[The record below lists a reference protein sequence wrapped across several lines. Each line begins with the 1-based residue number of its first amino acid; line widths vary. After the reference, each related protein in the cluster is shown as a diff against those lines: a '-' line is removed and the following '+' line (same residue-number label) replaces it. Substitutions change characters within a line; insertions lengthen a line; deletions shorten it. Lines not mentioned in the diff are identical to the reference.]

1 MEIEGNTT
9 GLNATATRALERI
22 HHRRVPADRI
32 LTVELAR
39 TLVDASVA
47 SGRQV
52 GVLVHRSGNV
62 ERVVV
67 GDATRLLLP
76 DLGRLRASQGRF
88 RGLRLV
94 HTHLRGEPLSHDDL
108 VDLLRLRLD
117 LVAAVEARGD
127 GGPGRVQ
134 WAHLLPENPRGALW
148 RVEDAPA
155 LARLETGTDFRVF
168 IRELEDEFARV
179 SRGRPVAR
187 EGRAVL
193 VHVCDKRRAH
203 RVRDSLREL
212 RELARSAGVEVV
224 DEVSQ
229 VRDAPDGRT
238 VLGRG
243 KLDEVAFRALQR
255 DADVLIFDQNLAPAQ
270 ASSVAAATDLKVLD
284 RTQLILDIFAQRAE
298 TRDGRLQVELAQ
310 LRYMLP
316 RLGQKDD
323 ALSRLTGGIGGRGPG
338 ETRLEI
344 AGRRARDRIKRLE
357 DQLRELSSQRR
368 QRRARRGRSGV
379 PVAALIG
386 YTNAGKSTLMNTLTG
401 AGVVAENRMFATLD
415 PRSRRL
421 RLGPPPAALAFT
433 HGRESASPE
442 PSEAPS
448 GASLDEVILT
458 DTVGFIRDLPRD
470 LVAAFRATF
479 EETAEAD
486 LLVHVVDASDPCFE
500 EHLETTEQLLEALDL
515 TGIPRLLV
523 FNKADAA
530 PPGVAQALART
541 FDGVAVEA
549 TSPGTLG
556 ALKERLRQ
564 ALCAPRA
571 RPEAGSAP
579 PWARTA

>member
-1 MEIEGNTT
+1 
-9 GLNATATRALERI
+9 
-22 HHRRVPADRI
+22 VPADKI
-32 LTVELAR
+32 LTAELAR

-47 SGRQV
+47 TGRQV
-52 GVLVHRSGNV
+52 GVLVHRSGV
-62 ERVVV
+62 VAHVVV
-67 GDATRLLLP
+67 GDATKLVLP
-76 DLGRLRASQGRF
+76 DLGRLRASEGRF

-117 LVAAVEARGD
+117 LVAAVQARTD
-127 GGPGRVQ
+127 GGVGPVA

-155 LARLETGTDFRVF
+155 PQRVDTDFGVF
-168 IRELEDEFARV
+168 IRELEDAFARV
-179 SRGRPVAR
+179 SRARPVAR

-212 RELARSAGVEVV
+212 RELARSAGVLVV

-229 VRDAPDGRT
+229 VREAVDSRT
-238 VLGRG
+238 VLGKG
-243 KLDEVAFRALQR
+243 KLDEVGFRALQR
-255 DADVLIFDQNLAPAQ
+255 DADVLIFDQDLSPAQ

-368 QRRARRGRSGV
+368 QRRARRGRSGT

-386 YTNAGKSTLMNTLTG
+386 YTNAGKSTLLNALTG
-401 AGVVAENRMFATLD
+401 AGVVAENRLFATLD

-421 RLGPPPAALAFT
+421 RLGPAPAALAFT
-433 HGRESASPE
+433 HDGD
-442 PSEAPS
+442 EAAAEAVVARAP
-448 GASLDEVILT
+448 AVEEVIVT

-500 EHLETTEQLLEALDL
+500 EHLETTEGLLEALDL

-530 PPGVAQALART
+530 PPGVAQGLARS

-549 TSPGTLG
+549 MHPQTLG
-556 ALKERLRQ
+556 PLKERLRQ
-564 ALCAPRA
+564 ALGAPRA
-571 RPEAGSAP
+571 RGEVAPAP
-579 PWARTA
+579 PWARAG